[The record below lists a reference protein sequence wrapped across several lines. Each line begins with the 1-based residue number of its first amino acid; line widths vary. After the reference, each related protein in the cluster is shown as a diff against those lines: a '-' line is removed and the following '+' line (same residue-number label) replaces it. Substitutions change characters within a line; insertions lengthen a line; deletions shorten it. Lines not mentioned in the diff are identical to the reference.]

1 MPVPDTVEEWICERC
16 GADLLLY
23 YLEASTPGC
32 YGRWYCAE
40 CHKICKSYREKPT
53 PVQLRD
59 RRWKNRKKNEH

>member
-40 CHKICKSYREKPT
+40 CYKICRSYRDSDE
-53 PVQLRD
+53 RD
-59 RRWKNRKKNEH
+59 RKWKKRKKNEH